1 MIILFSLIT
10 HIIRNYI
17 RRYADILKGRITLE
31 LLYLPGIENKQFEIL
46 EEKALCTALS
56 LSNKI
61 ESLDKYSFLLKEFIN
76 TLTKTLFSTGDLISA
91 LIKLAAHRMDAFFE
105 MILSSTLDVRMKKM
119 IEIQSVLA
127 EFLSLLKDDI
137 KDESLYQIVVQK
149 VSQLHVCDSYL

>member
-1 MIILFSLIT
+1 
-10 HIIRNYI
+10 
-17 RRYADILKGRITLE
+17 
-31 LLYLPGIENKQFEIL
+31 
-46 EEKALCTALS
+46 
-56 LSNKI
+56 
-61 ESLDKYSFLLKEFIN
+61 
-76 TLTKTLFSTGDLISA
+76 
-91 LIKLAAHRMDAFFE
+91 MDAFFE